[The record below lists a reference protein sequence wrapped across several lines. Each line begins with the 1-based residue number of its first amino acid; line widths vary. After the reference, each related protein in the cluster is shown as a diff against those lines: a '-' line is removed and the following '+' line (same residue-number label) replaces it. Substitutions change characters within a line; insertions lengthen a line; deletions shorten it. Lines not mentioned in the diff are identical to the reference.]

1 MTKAAGVTVR
11 TTRSLLLA
19 LPGVEEGPCYGTP
32 GFRVRRKFLARLRDG
47 DQTLV
52 VKCGFDERDF
62 RMQADPDTFFTT
74 DHYRG
79 YPTVL
84 VRLANVQAADLQ
96 ALLEHAWRQLAPKRL
111 IAQYQGKAGRLP
123 PDTLDG
129 RSGHAPRSRTSSP

>member
-1 MTKAAGVTVR
+1 MTQPAGVTVR

-74 DHYRG
+74 GHYRG

-84 VRLANVQAADLQ
+84 VRLSRVDVTDLR
-96 ALLEHAWRQLAPKRL
+96 ALLEHAWRLLAPRRL
-111 IAQYQGKAGRLP
+111 LAQYDGKAAR
-123 PDTLDG
+123 
-129 RSGHAPRSRTSSP
+129 

>member
-1 MTKAAGVTVR
+1 MAKSTTVTAQTAR
-11 TTRSLLLA
+11 RLLLA

-32 GFRVRRKFLARLRDG
+32 GFRVRRKFLARLRDR

-84 VRLANVQAADLQ
+84 VRLSKVQVEDLR
-96 ALLEHAWRQLAPKRL
+96 ALLEHAWRWSAPKRL
-111 IAQYQGKAGRLP
+111 VAQYDEKVARAH
-123 PDTLDG
+123 
-129 RSGHAPRSRTSSP
+129 RRAHATGTQN